1 MHAYDTGYY
10 AASHGEEPVPYDE
23 SFYEED
29 WMTDENVNAYNAAC
43 EEGYLMGCEEGLGK
57 PAEDEKEEEYP
68 EMLNLYHVSSF
79 SRVRF

>member
-29 WMTDENVNAYNAAC
+29 RITDENVNAYNAAC
-43 EEGYLMGCEEGLGK
+43 EERYLKNKFSELYKNCK
-57 PAEDEKEEEYP
+57 EDGRNWSKEIEAIEP
-68 EMLNLYHVSSF
+68 MSLRAL
-79 SRVRF
+79 